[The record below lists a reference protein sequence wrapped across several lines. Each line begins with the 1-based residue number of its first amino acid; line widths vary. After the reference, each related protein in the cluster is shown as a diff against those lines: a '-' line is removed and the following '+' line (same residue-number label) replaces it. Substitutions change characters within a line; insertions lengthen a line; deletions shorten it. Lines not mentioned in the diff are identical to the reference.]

1 VVLVIGAGLAG
12 LTYAHRAVRNGEKV
26 EVWEKDHTLGLK
38 PCGEAVLDGALEH
51 LPLSAREKSG
61 ATLNHIRRVRLRFPS
76 EGGLPERVIS
86 VNSGGDAVIVDK
98 PSLLETLAEVVESEG
113 AQILRGKLFM
123 REQAVRLDAVDM
135 IVDASGFVRATH
147 VGEGVVAPVLR
158 GYHGRTGIINSD
170 ELFVEFDADG
180 MGYFWIFPYGD
191 NYNVGFGGLYSPSTL
206 RAKLQHY
213 LTKYGL
219 NDAYDVR
226 GAGIVVSGPL
236 KQWWGY
242 LYGRPVI
249 RIGESGGVV
258 NPLLGEGNREAILDA
273 LGQKDIRERVE
284 RATNMFKAVEHVGS
298 QAYKLASRLSDREL
312 EDVLEGRR
320 VPWRLRLSLFLLSPH
335 GSTARSNTVHVEVA

>member
-1 VVLVIGAGLAG
+1 VILVVVGAGLAG
-12 LTYAHRAVRNGEKV
+12 LTYAYRAVKNGEKV
-26 EVWEKDHTLGLK
+26 EVWEKDHTLGSK
-38 PCGEAVLDGALEH
+38 PCGEAVLDGALDH

-61 ATLNHIRRVRLRFPS
+61 VTLNHIRRVRLRFPS

-98 PSLLETLAEVVESEG
+98 PSLLETLGEVVEAEG
-113 AQILRGKLFM
+113 VQILRGKLFT

-158 GYHGRTGIINSD
+158 GYHRSTGLISGD
-170 ELFVEFDADG
+170 ELFVEFDGDG
-180 MGYFWIFPYGD
+180 MGYFWVFPHGD
-191 NYNVGFGGLYSPSTL
+191 EYNVGFGGLYPLGTL
-206 RAKLQHY
+206 RAKLTHY
-213 LTKYGL
+213 LAKYGL
-219 NDAYDVR
+219 NNAYDVR

-236 KQWWGY
+236 KLRWDY

-273 LGQKDIRERVE
+273 LGYRDIRGRVE
-284 RATNMFKAVEHVGS
+284 RATSVFRGLLRLGPS
-298 QAYKLASRLSDREL
+298 RAYRLASILSDREL

-320 VPWRLRLSLFLLSPH
+320 VPWRLRLPLASSLI
-335 GSTARSNTVHVEVA
+335 

>member
-1 VVLVIGAGLAG
+1 VILVIGAGLAG
-12 LTYAHRAVRNGEKV
+12 LTYAHKAVKDGEKV
-26 EVWEKDHTLGLK
+26 VVWEKDHTLGSK
-38 PCGEAVLDGALEH
+38 PCGEAVLDNALDS
-51 LPLSAREKSG
+51 LPLTEREK
-61 ATLNHIRRVRLRFPS
+61 ADVTLSHVRRVRLKFPDR
-76 EGGLPERVIS
+76 LPERV
-86 VNSGGDAVIVDK
+86 VDVDSGAVIVDK
-98 PSLLETLAEVVESEG
+98 HRLLETLAKVVESEG
-113 AQILRGKLFM
+113 VQILRGKLFT
-123 REQAVRLDAVDM
+123 REQAMKLDADI
-135 IVDASGFVRATH
+135 IVDASGFVRITH

-158 GYHGRTGIINSD
+158 GYHRSTGFISGD
-170 ELFVEFDADG
+170 ELLVEFDGEG

-191 NYNVGFGGLYSPSTL
+191 NYNVGFGGLYSSSTL

-273 LGQKDIRERVE
+273 LGHRDIRERVR
-284 RATNMFKAVEHVGS
+284 RATEVFRVVERVGTRR
-298 QAYKLASRLSDREL
+298 AYKLASKLSDRDL

-320 VPWRLRLSLFLLSPH
+320 VPLRFMFSLFLLSPH

>member
-1 VVLVIGAGLAG
+1 VILVIGAGLAG
-12 LTYAHRAVRNGEKV
+12 LTYAHRAVKNGEKV
-26 EVWEKDHTLGLK
+26 VVWEKDHTLGSK
-38 PCGEAVLDGALEH
+38 PCGEAILDGALDH

-61 ATLNHIRRVRLRFPS
+61 VTFNHIRRVRLKFPS
-76 EGGLPERVIS
+76 EGGLPERVVS

-98 PSLLETLAEVVESEG
+98 SRLLEALASIVESEG
-113 AQILRGKLFM
+113 AQILRGKLFT

-147 VGEGVVAPVLR
+147 VGEGVVTPVLR
-158 GYHGRTGIINSD
+158 GYHRSTGFISGD
-170 ELFVEFDADG
+170 ELLVEFDADG

-191 NYNVGFGGLYSPSTL
+191 NYNIGFGGLYSSSTL

-219 NDAYDVR
+219 NDAYNVR

-273 LGQKDIRERVE
+273 LGYRDIRERVE
-284 RATNMFKAVEHVGS
+284 RATEVFRVVERVGTRR
-298 QAYKLASRLSDREL
+298 AYKLASRLSDRDL

-320 VPWRLRLSLFLLSPH
+320 VPWRLRLPLSSSLI
-335 GSTARSNTVHVEVA
+335 

>member
-1 VVLVIGAGLAG
+1 MILVIGAGLAG

-38 PCGEAVLDGALEH
+38 PCGEAVLDGALDH

-61 ATLNHIRRVRLRFPS
+61 VTLNHIRRVRLRFPS
-76 EGGLPERVIS
+76 EGGLPERVVS

-98 PSLLETLAEVVESEG
+98 PSLLEALASIVESEG
-113 AQILRGKLFM
+113 VRILRGKLFT

-147 VGEGVVAPVLR
+147 VGEGTVAPVLR
-158 GYHGRTGIINSD
+158 GYHRSTGFISGD
-170 ELFVEFDADG
+170 ELLVEFDGEG
-180 MGYFWIFPYGD
+180 MGYFWVFPHGD
-191 NYNVGFGGLYSPSTL
+191 EYNVGFGGLYPPGTL
-206 RAKLQHY
+206 RAKLTHY
-213 LTKYGL
+213 LAKYGL

-236 KQWWGY
+236 KQRWDY

-249 RIGESGGVV
+249 HVGESGGVV

-273 LGQKDIRERVE
+273 LGQRDIRERVE
-284 RATNMFKAVEHVGS
+284 RATSVFRGLLRLGPS
-298 QAYKLASRLSDREL
+298 RAYKLASILSDREL

-320 VPWRLRLSLFLLSPH
+320 VPWRLRLPLSSSLI
-335 GSTARSNTVHVEVA
+335 

>member
-1 VVLVIGAGLAG
+1 MILVIGAGLAG
-12 LTYAHRAVRNGEKV
+12 LTYAHRAVKNGEKV
-26 EVWEKDHTLGLK
+26 VVWEKDHTLGSK
-38 PCGEAVLDGALEH
+38 PCGEAILDGALDH

-61 ATLNHIRRVRLRFPS
+61 VTLNHIRRVRLRFPS
-76 EGGLPERVIS
+76 EGGLPERV
-86 VNSGGDAVIVDK
+86 VDVDSGVVTVDK
-98 PSLLETLAEVVESEG
+98 SRLLETLGEVVESEG
-113 AQILRGKLFM
+113 VQILRGKLFT
-123 REQAVRLDAVDM
+123 REQAMKLDADI

-158 GYHGRTGIINSD
+158 GYHRSTGFISGD
-170 ELFVEFDADG
+170 ELLVEFDADG

-191 NYNVGFGGLYSPSTL
+191 NYNIGFGGLYSSSTL

-219 NDAYDVR
+219 NDAYNVR

-273 LGQKDIRERVE
+273 LGYRDIRERVE
-284 RATNMFKAVEHVGS
+284 RATEVFRVVERVGTRR
-298 QAYKLASRLSDREL
+298 AYKLASRLSDRDL

-320 VPWRLRLSLFLLSPH
+320 VPWRLRLPLSSSLI
-335 GSTARSNTVHVEVA
+335 

>member
-1 VVLVIGAGLAG
+1 MIVVVGAGLAG

-26 EVWEKDHTLGLK
+26 VVWEKDHTLGLK
-38 PCGEAVLDGALEH
+38 PCGEAVLDGALDH
-51 LPLSAREKSG
+51 LLLSAREKSG
-61 ATLNHIRRVRLRFPS
+61 VTLNHIRRVRLRFPS

-98 PSLLETLAEVVESEG
+98 SRLLEALASIVESEG
-113 AQILRGKLFM
+113 VQILRGKLFT
-123 REQAVRLDAVDM
+123 REQAMKLDADI
-135 IVDASGFVRATH
+135 IVDASGFVRVTH
-147 VGEGVVAPVLR
+147 VGEGTVAPVLR
-158 GYHGRTGIINSD
+158 GYHRSTGFISGD
-170 ELFVEFDADG
+170 ELLVEFDADG

-191 NYNVGFGGLYSPSTL
+191 NYNIGFGGLYSSSTL

-219 NDAYDVR
+219 NDAYNVR

-273 LGQKDIRERVE
+273 LGYRDIRERVE
-284 RATNMFKAVEHVGS
+284 RATEVFRVVERVGTRR
-298 QAYKLASRLSDREL
+298 AYKLASRLSDRDL

-320 VPWRLRLSLFLLSPH
+320 VPWRLRLPLSSSLI
-335 GSTARSNTVHVEVA
+335 

>member
-1 VVLVIGAGLAG
+1 MIVVIGAGLAG
-12 LTYAHRAVRNGEKV
+12 LTYAHKAVKGGEKV
-26 EVWEKDHTLGLK
+26 EVWEKDHTLGSK
-38 PCGEAVLDGALEH
+38 PCGEAVLDGTLDH

-61 ATLNHIRRVRLRFPS
+61 VTLNHIRRVRLRFPS
-76 EGGLPERVIS
+76 EGGLPERVVS

-98 PSLLETLAEVVESEG
+98 PSLLETLGEVIESEG
-113 AQILRGKLFM
+113 VQILRGKLFT
-123 REQAVRLDAVDM
+123 REQAMKLDADI
-135 IVDASGFVRATH
+135 IVDASGFVRVTH

-158 GYHGRTGIINSD
+158 GYHRSTGFISGD
-170 ELFVEFDADG
+170 ELLVEFDADG

-191 NYNVGFGGLYSPSTL
+191 NYNVGFGGLYSSSTL

-219 NDAYDVR
+219 NDAYNVR

-273 LGQKDIRERVE
+273 LGYRDIRERVR
-284 RATNMFKAVEHVGS
+284 RATEVFRVVERVGPS
-298 QAYKLASRLSDREL
+298 QAYKLASRLSDRDL

-320 VPWRLRLSLFLLSPH
+320 VPWRLRLPLSSSLI
-335 GSTARSNTVHVEVA
+335 